1 MRISDW
7 SSDVCSS
14 DLVSRRLYRGLLRG
28 RGESSAPGA
37 VPHDAIDG
45 AGDLFDA
52 APHRLDDCPQAID
65 LGSRFAQP
73 LATPLLMRRP
83 ECRIDGRPVARL
95 TGSPGRRT
103 GIVQIGR
110 AHV

>member
-45 AGDLFDA
+45 AGDLFAA

-65 LGSRFAQP
+65 LGSRFAHH
-73 LATPLLMRRP
+73 LATPPLLRRT
-83 ECRIDGRPVARL
+83 ECRITGRPASRL
-95 TGSPGRRT
+95 TGRPGRT
-103 GIVQIGR
+103 PGSVSSP
-110 AHV
+110 